1 MDGKRMNNYKT
12 PTNNLEAFTLA
23 LRMAVEAPND
33 DLSSKATAMAHSL
46 ATRLTAEQVNGVK
59 AMLEAEVA

>member
-1 MDGKRMNNYKT
+1 MKMENYKM

-46 ATRLTAEQVNGVK
+46 ATRLTADQVNGVK
-59 AMLEAEVA
+59 AMLEMEAAQ

>member
-1 MDGKRMNNYKT
+1 MENYKM

-33 DLSSKATAMAHSL
+33 ELSNKATVMAEML
-46 ATRLTAEQVNGVK
+46 AKRLTSEQVQSVK
-59 AMLEAEVA
+59 ATLEAEAA

>member
-1 MDGKRMNNYKT
+1 MNNYKT

-46 ATRLTAEQVNGVK
+46 AMRLTADQVNGVK

>member
-1 MDGKRMNNYKT
+1 MENYKM

-33 DLSSKATAMAHSL
+33 ELSNKATVMAEML
-46 ATRLTAEQVNGVK
+46 ATRLTTEQVNKVK
-59 AMLEAEVA
+59 ATLEAEAA